1 MKIYTKFGDGGQTY
15 LASGIK
21 VSKTDR
27 RVDLYGSCDE
37 LNSTIGLALSFAKDL
52 KLEPKFLNY
61 LKGIQSFLFEI
72 GSELAGYVPKESK
85 EGTVVLRSDVESLEK
100 EIDRLMEVLPE
111 IKFFILPGGS
121 SLASSLHIART
132 ICRRLERD
140 LLVYIESGGEIHT
153 DLRIYLN
160 RLSDYLFV
168 AARFANFSTGNE
180 ETIWKSR
187 TKST

>member
-21 VSKTDR
+21 VSKTDP

-37 LNSTIGLALSFAKDL
+37 LNSTLGLALSFAKDL
-52 KLEPKFLNY
+52 RLESHFLEY
-61 LKGIQSFLFEI
+61 LKSIQSFLFEI
-72 GSELAGYVPKESK
+72 GSELAGYVPRDSK
-85 EGTVVLRSDVESLEK
+85 EGTVVHLSDVESLEK

-121 SLASSLHIART
+121 SMASALHIART

-140 LLVYIESGGEIHT
+140 LLVFIEYGGEIHS

-168 AARFANFSTGNE
+168 AARFVNHALGQE

-187 TKST
+187 TK